1 MILCVLVNNLF
12 SIYSY
17 ILLYIFV
24 SLQRIFL
31 QTSQSLI
38 KKDIL
43 MKNKSK
49 SVDKSQ
55 EMEQSSK
62 EVKIGTDKRETVV
75 EKKVLIKSII
85 LIEKQQV

>member
-1 MILCVLVNNLF
+1 
-12 SIYSY
+12 
-17 ILLYIFV
+17 
-24 SLQRIFL
+24 
-31 QTSQSLI
+31 
-38 KKDIL
+38 

-62 EVKIGTDKRETVV
+62 EVKNGTDKRETVV